1 MTLLEKYQEYPRT
14 CELTV
19 AEDIVLSI
27 VDEMTGRK
35 GIGNEFESI
44 DESIQEEILEAWVD
58 IANEKL
64 SA

>member
-1 MTLLEKYQEYPRT
+1 MTILEKYKEYPRT

-35 GIGNEFESI
+35 GIGNEFKSI
-44 DESIQEEILEAWVD
+44 DEDIQEEILETWVE
-58 IANEKL
+58 IANKKL
-64 SA
+64 NT

>member
-1 MTLLEKYQEYPRT
+1 
-14 CELTV
+14 
-19 AEDIVLSI
+19 
-27 VDEMTGRK
+27 MTGRK